1 MKKSLLFALIAFPVA
16 SAFAFEF
23 NGIVSDGTSMKI
35 NGGKTE
41 NKELKQTETFTGSFR
56 APMNN
61 EGNVYF
67 IAEGSVQH
75 KLEKNWEAD
84 TSKNSAILDCTL
96 FQFFSSKRL
105 NQTDTL
111 QFTAG
116 RAFTSDLSGMVFAQ
130 PSDGLLV
137 KYASPRVEC
146 TAYGGYSGLQN
157 SKNVSIL
164 TSKGVVWVPE
174 DEKDL
179 YDFAAPY
186 ANGSFCLSFPYLF
199 LNQTISLEGMG
210 VWNVSGPADLS
221 DDDKRIYGTF
231 LLTGPLSKAVFYT
244 ASATMQTEDFG
255 DKSLLAQLGIN
266 AFLPWKNMT
275 FNVNGLF
282 ASGDQG
288 GLSPFVGFTKQT
300 ACGSKTEP
308 LLSGVTKFG
317 VNASILPV
325 QLLYINAGV
334 DAVYKNVDESNE
346 YYGTQFTGGLKFNF
360 ASDFD
365 ANLTVTDFVGKESA
379 ESRLEIAFGLSVAF

>member
-41 NKELKQTETFTGSFR
+41 NKELKQTETFTGSFKV
-56 APMNN
+56 PLNN
-61 EGNVYF
+61 AGNVYF
-67 IAEGSVQH
+67 SAEGLVQH

-84 TSKNSAILDCTL
+84 TSKNSVILDCTL
-96 FQFFSSKRL
+96 FQLFSSTRL

-116 RAFTSDLSGMVFAQ
+116 RVFTSDLSGLVFAQ
-130 PSDGLLV
+130 PSDGLLL
-137 KYASPRVEC
+137 KYATPRAEC
-146 TAYGGYSGLQN
+146 TVYGGYSGLQN

-164 TSKGVVWVPE
+164 TSKGLVWAPA

-199 LNQTISLEGMG
+199 LNQTIAIEGMG

-221 DDDKRIYGTF
+221 DDDKRIYGTL
-231 LLTGPLSKAVFYT
+231 LLTGPLSNVLFYT

-255 DKSLLAQLGIN
+255 DKSLLAQLGFN
-266 AFLPWKNMT
+266 AFLPWKKITLNLK
-275 FNVNGLF
+275 GLY

-288 GLSPFVGFTKQT
+288 SLSPFVGFTKQT
-300 ACGSKTEP
+300 ACGSKSEP
-308 LLSGVTKFG
+308 LLSGVTKLGF
-317 VNASILPV
+317 NASILPV
-325 QLLYINAGV
+325 QLLYLNAGV
-334 DAVYKNVDESNE
+334 DAVYKYVDESTE
-346 YYGTQFTGGLKFNF
+346 YYGTQVTGGIKFNF

-365 ANLTVTDFVGKESA
+365 ANLTVTDFIGKESA
-379 ESRLEIAFGLSVAF
+379 ESRLEVAFGLNLAF

>member
-41 NKELKQTETFTGSFR
+41 NKELKQTETFTGSFK
-56 APMNN
+56 APINN
-61 EGNVYF
+61 EGNIYF
-67 IAEGSVQH
+67 TAEGSVQH

-96 FQFFSSKRL
+96 FQLFSSTRL

-116 RAFTSDLSGMVFAQ
+116 RAFTSDLSGLVFAQ
-130 PSDGLLV
+130 PSDGVLV
-137 KYASPRVEC
+137 KYANPRIDC
-146 TAYGGYSGLQN
+146 TVYGGYSGLQN

-164 TSKGVVWVPE
+164 TSKGVVWAPE

-186 ANGSFCLSFPYLF
+186 ANGSLCLSFPYLF
-199 LNQTISLEGMG
+199 LNQTISIEGMG

-221 DDDKRIYGTF
+221 DDDKRIYGTL
-231 LLTGPLSKAVFYT
+231 LLTGPLSNVLFYT

-255 DKSLLAQLGIN
+255 DKSLLGQLGLN
-266 AFLPWKNMT
+266 AFLPWKNST
-275 FNVNGLF
+275 INLKGIY
-282 ASGDQG
+282 ASGDKS
-288 GLSPFVGFTKQT
+288 GLKPFVGFTKQT
-300 ACGSKTEP
+300 ACGSRSEP
-308 LLSGVTKFG
+308 VLSGVAKFG
-317 VNASILPV
+317 GSASILPV
-325 QLLYINAGV
+325 DLIYLSAGV
-334 DAVYKNVDESNE
+334 DAVYKLGEDSTE
-346 YYGTQFTGGLKFNF
+346 YYGTQVTGGIKFNF

-365 ANLTVTDFVGKESA
+365 MNLSVTDFIGKESE
-379 ESRLEIAFGLSVAF
+379 ESKLEIALGVNLAF